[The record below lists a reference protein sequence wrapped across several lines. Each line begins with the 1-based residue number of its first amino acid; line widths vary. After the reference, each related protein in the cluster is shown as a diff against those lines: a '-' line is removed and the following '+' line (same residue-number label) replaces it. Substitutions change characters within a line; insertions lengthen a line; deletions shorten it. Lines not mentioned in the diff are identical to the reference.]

1 MYTLWQPF
9 FARLAQSDDSR
20 KDHIIQYLKTELEI
34 ARAHLPERIALTP
47 QEKQRLVDAGKPL
60 GSALKQLI
68 TLVSYRTFLRW
79 LAKTEPDQP
88 PSSTGRPPIDER
100 LRELILRISKQ
111 VGCGYARI
119 LGELKK
125 LGLGNVSKS
134 TIKNI
139 LKDHN
144 VDPAPIRGVGTWAA
158 FVERHKETLWACD
171 FLQTKIWTM
180 TGLTDFFLFF
190 FIHIGSRRVYLAGI
204 TANPTQAW
212 VAEQAQKM
220 AAVVAQHT
228 SQPQMLIRDL
238 DSKFSRQFDDTFAV
252 NNTRV
257 LKVGPKMPNKNAHME
272 RWIQSFEFEAL
283 NHFIV
288 FGEKHLAYIANTY
301 IAWYN
306 TFRPHQG
313 LDNRPI
319 PGPTLAVPPE
329 DWTPD
334 DVVIDETLGGV
345 LHHCHWKNAA

>member
-1 MYTLWQPF
+1 M
-9 FARLAQSDDSR
+9 
-20 KDHIIQYLKTELEI
+20 
-34 ARAHLPERIALTP
+34 
-47 QEKQRLVDAGKPL
+47 V
-60 GSALKQLI
+60 
-68 TLVSYRTFLRW
+68 
-79 LAKTEPDQP
+79 
-88 PSSTGRPPIDER
+88 
-100 LRELILRISKQ
+100 SKQ
-111 VGCGYARI
+111 
-119 LGELKK
+119 
-125 LGLGNVSKS
+125 
-134 TIKNI
+134 
-139 LKDHN
+139 HH

-212 VAEQAQKM
+212 VAEQGQHM
-220 AAVVAQHT
+220 AAVIGEQT

-238 DSKFSRQFDDTFAV
+238 DSKFTPPFDQAFAV
-252 NNTRV
+252 ENVHV

-301 IAWYN
+301 IGWFN
-306 TFRPHQG
+306 SVRPHQG
-313 LDNRPI
+313 LQNHPVT
-319 PGPTLAVPPE
+319 GPTLAVPPE
-329 DWTPD
+329 DWTPN

-345 LHHCHWKNAA
+345 LHHCHWKAAA